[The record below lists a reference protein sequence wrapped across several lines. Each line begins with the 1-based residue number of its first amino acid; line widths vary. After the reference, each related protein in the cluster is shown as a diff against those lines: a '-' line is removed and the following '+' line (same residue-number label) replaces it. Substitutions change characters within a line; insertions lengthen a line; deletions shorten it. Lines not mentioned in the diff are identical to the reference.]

1 MISKI
6 NQLLKTYKEVISY
19 GVFGVLTT
27 LVNLVTYFIFTTVID
42 LSSLGRYSYLFATI
56 IAWIVSV
63 LFAFYTNKYYVFQS
77 KTNNIIK
84 EMINFFG
91 FRVVSLI
98 IDVAVMFLMVDVLI
112 INDLIAKVSANV
124 IVIILNYF
132 FSKWFVFKKK

>member
-132 FSKWFVFKKK
+132 FSKWFVFKK